1 MSRKYMGQGK
11 KTTKQEN
18 GNRKMRKRKI
28 ELRLLGIL
36 LAAGLVLGGCGRKG
50 EEGAVSLEMETSWET
65 ENSTDMETLAKEGL
79 ENAADENAQGTE
91 KNQEKQNIRDT
102 EEVSAKDSAT
112 GENETDKEAQG
123 EKGVDT
129 QKETEAAGKAEESKT
144 QSSKSGTQASD
155 SQSSKP
161 GEQSSDSGTSQPG
174 AQGSDSKT
182 SKTGTEAS
190 NSQPSE
196 ESAGTSRPEHQSPV
210 QPASPNG
217 RLVAIDAGH
226 QAKGNSQ
233 KEPIGPGSTQEKAKV
248 ASGTKGVSTGVY
260 EYELTLNIALQLKQE
275 LLNRGYEVLMIRE
288 TNDVNISNKER
299 AEMANNA
306 GADAFLRIHADGSES
321 SKAKG
326 TSTLCNTASS
336 PYNPGIHDQSKALSQ
351 ALVDHMTAVM
361 GSKNR
366 GVTETDTMSG
376 INWCTVPVSIVEM
389 GFMTNPEEDELMET
403 ADYQAKI
410 VQGIANGVDAY
421 FAGQ

>member
-102 EEVSAKDSAT
+102 EEASAKDSAT
-112 GENETDKEAQG
+112 GENEGEKARQEGTGKGKESDMQKEAEAKKARERAEDSQEG
-123 EKGVDT
+123 M
-129 QKETEAAGKAEESKT
+129 EAAGKTEESKT
-144 QSSKSGTQASD
+144 Q
-155 SQSSKP
+155 
-161 GEQSSDSGTSQPG
+161 
-174 AQGSDSKT
+174 
-182 SKTGTEAS
+182 
-190 NSQPSE
+190 PSE
-196 ESAGTSRPEHQSPV
+196 NGEEPPRSEDLQTA

>member
-18 GNRKMRKRKI
+18 GKMRNGKI

-36 LAAGLVLGGCGRKG
+36 LAAGLVLGGCGRKE

-65 ENSTDMETLAKEGL
+65 ENSTDMETLEKEGL
-79 ENAADENAQGTE
+79 ENAANEKAQGTE
-91 KNQEKQNIRDT
+91 KGQEKQNLRDT
-102 EEVSAKDSAT
+102 EEVSAKDSAI
-112 GENETDKEAQG
+112 GENEAEKERQEG
-123 EKGVDT
+123 TGKGKESDM
-129 QKETEAAGKAEESKT
+129 QKETEAKKT
-144 QSSKSGTQASD
+144 
-155 SQSSKP
+155 
-161 GEQSSDSGTSQPG
+161 GEQAEDLQ
-174 AQGSDSKT
+174 K
-182 SKTGTEAS
+182 GTEAAA
-190 NSQPSE
+190 QPAENGEEPPRSE
-196 ESAGTSRPEHQSPV
+196 DLQAA

-288 TNDVNISNKER
+288 TNDVDISNKER

-336 PYNPGIHDQSKALSQ
+336 PYNPGIHEQSKALSQ

>member
-18 GNRKMRKRKI
+18 GNRKMRNGKI

-36 LAAGLVLGGCGRKG
+36 LATGLVLGGCGRKE

-65 ENSTDMETLAKEGL
+65 ENSTDMETLEKEGL
-79 ENAADENAQGTE
+79 ENAANEKAQGTE
-91 KNQEKQNIRDT
+91 RGQEKQNLRDT
-102 EEVSAKDSAT
+102 EKVSAKDSAI
-112 GENETDKEAQG
+112 GENEAEKERQEG
-123 EKGVDT
+123 TGKGKESDM
-129 QKETEAAGKAEESKT
+129 QKETEAKKTGEQAE
-144 QSSKSGTQASD
+144 D
-155 SQSSKP
+155 SQK
-161 GEQSSDSGTSQPG
+161 
-174 AQGSDSKT
+174 
-182 SKTGTEAS
+182 GTEA
-190 NSQPSE
+190 
-196 ESAGTSRPEHQSPV
+196 AA

-288 TNDVNISNKER
+288 TNDVDISNKER

-336 PYNPGIHDQSKALSQ
+336 PYNPGIHEQSKALSQ

>member
-18 GNRKMRKRKI
+18 GNRKMRNGKI

-36 LAAGLVLGGCGRKG
+36 LVAGLVLGGCGRKE

-65 ENSTDMETLAKEGL
+65 ENSTDMEILEKEGL
-79 ENAADENAQGTE
+79 ENAADEKAQGTE
-91 KNQEKQNIRDT
+91 KGQEKQNLRDT
-102 EEVSAKDSAT
+102 EEVSAKDSAI
-112 GENETDKEAQG
+112 GENEAEKERQEG
-123 EKGVDT
+123 TGKGKESDM
-129 QKETEAAGKAEESKT
+129 QKETEAKKTGEQAE
-144 QSSKSGTQASD
+144 D
-155 SQSSKP
+155 SQK
-161 GEQSSDSGTSQPG
+161 
-174 AQGSDSKT
+174 
-182 SKTGTEAS
+182 GTEAAA
-190 NSQPSE
+190 QPSE
-196 ESAGTSRPEHQSPV
+196 NGEEPPRSEDLQTA

-288 TNDVNISNKER
+288 TNDVDISNKER

>member
-18 GNRKMRKRKI
+18 GNRKMRKRKM

-102 EEVSAKDSAT
+102 EEASAKDSAT
-112 GENETDKEAQG
+112 GENEAEKARQEGTGKGKESDMQKEA
-123 EKGVDT
+123 
-129 QKETEAAGKAEESKT
+129 KAKKARE
-144 QSSKSGTQASD
+144 QAED
-155 SQSSKP
+155 SQ
-161 GEQSSDSGTSQPG
+161 EGT
-174 AQGSDSKT
+174 QGSDSKT
-182 SKTGTEAS
+182 SGTQAPDSETSEAAA
-190 NSQPSE
+190 QPSE
-196 ESAGTSRPEHQSPV
+196 NGEEPPRSEDLQTA

>member
-18 GNRKMRKRKI
+18 GNRKMRNGKI

-36 LAAGLVLGGCGRKG
+36 LAAGLVLGGCGRKE

-65 ENSTDMETLAKEGL
+65 ENSTDMEILEKEGL
-79 ENAADENAQGTE
+79 ENAADEKAQGTE
-91 KNQEKQNIRDT
+91 KGQEKQNLRDT
-102 EEVSAKDSAT
+102 EEVSAKDSAI
-112 GENETDKEAQG
+112 GENEAEKERQEG
-123 EKGVDT
+123 TGKGKESDM
-129 QKETEAAGKAEESKT
+129 QKETEAKKTGEQAE
-144 QSSKSGTQASD
+144 D
-155 SQSSKP
+155 SQK
-161 GEQSSDSGTSQPG
+161 
-174 AQGSDSKT
+174 
-182 SKTGTEAS
+182 GTEAAA
-190 NSQPSE
+190 QPSE
-196 ESAGTSRPEHQSPV
+196 NGEEPPRSEDLQTA

-288 TNDVNISNKER
+288 TNDVDISNKER

-336 PYNPGIHDQSKALSQ
+336 PYNPDIHDQSKALSQ

>member
-18 GNRKMRKRKI
+18 GNRKMRNGKI

-36 LAAGLVLGGCGRKG
+36 LAAGLVLGGCGRKE

-65 ENSTDMETLAKEGL
+65 ENSTDMEILEKEGL
-79 ENAADENAQGTE
+79 ENAADEKAQGTE
-91 KNQEKQNIRDT
+91 KGQEKQNLRDT
-102 EEVSAKDSAT
+102 EEVSAKDSAI
-112 GENETDKEAQG
+112 GENEAEKERQEG
-123 EKGVDT
+123 TGKGKESDM
-129 QKETEAAGKAEESKT
+129 QKETEAKKTGEQAE
-144 QSSKSGTQASD
+144 D
-155 SQSSKP
+155 SQK
-161 GEQSSDSGTSQPG
+161 
-174 AQGSDSKT
+174 
-182 SKTGTEAS
+182 GTEAAA
-190 NSQPSE
+190 QPSE
-196 ESAGTSRPEHQSPV
+196 NGEEPPRSEDLQTA

-336 PYNPGIHDQSKALSQ
+336 PYNPDIHEQSKALSQ
-351 ALVDHMTAVM
+351 ALVDHMTTVM

>member
-1 MSRKYMGQGK
+1 MRRKYAEK
-11 KTTKQEN
+11 EKTTWKQEKE
-18 GNRKMRKRKI
+18 NRKMRNGKI
-28 ELRLLGIL
+28 ALRLIGIL
-36 LAAGLVLGGCGRKG
+36 LAAGLVFGGCGRKE
-50 EEGAVSLEMETSWET
+50 EEGAVPLEMETSWET
-65 ENSTDMETLAKEGL
+65 EALTEEGQ
-79 ENAADENAQGTE
+79 EAADEDSTQGKEESREAQ
-91 KNQEKQNIRDT
+91 NLRDT
-102 EEVSAKDSAT
+102 EAASAKDPTT

-129 QKETEAAGKAEESKT
+129 QKETKAAGKAEESKT

-210 QPASPNG
+210 QPDSPNG
-217 RLVAIDAGH
+217 RLIAIDAGH

>member
-1 MSRKYMGQGK
+1 MEKEK
-11 KTTKQEN
+11 KKGKQEN
-18 GNRKMRKRKI
+18 GNRKMKNRKI
-28 ELRLLGIL
+28 ELSLIGIL
-36 LAAGLVLGGCGRKG
+36 LAAGLVLGGCGRKE

-65 ENSTDMETLAKEGL
+65 EVLTEEDSEATDEGK
-79 ENAADENAQGTE
+79 AQGE
-91 KNQEKQNIRDT
+91 EESQETQNLGDT
-102 EEVSAKDSAT
+102 KEVSAKDTAT
-112 GENETDKEAQG
+112 GESEADKAAQG
-123 EKGVDT
+123 EKGMDT
-129 QKETEAAGKAEESKT
+129 QKETEANQTRESSADPQKGAETAGKTEASKT
-144 QSSKSGTQASD
+144 QSSESGMQASD
-155 SQSSKP
+155 SQSSRS
-161 GEQSSDSGTSQPG
+161 GE
-174 AQGSDSKT
+174 QGSDSKT
-182 SKTGTEAS
+182 SQSGMQAS

-196 ESAGTSRPEHQSPV
+196 EGTGASQAEPQSPA

-217 RLVAIDAGH
+217 RLIAIDAGH

-260 EYELTLNIALQLKQE
+260 EYELTLTIALQLKQE

-288 TNDVNISNKER
+288 TNDVDISNKER

-326 TSTLCNTASS
+326 TSTLCNTSSS

-403 ADYQAKI
+403 ADYQVKI
-410 VQGIANGVDAY
+410 VQGIADGLDAY